1 MIVNQKPQHEL
12 QYRPLAAKTLRHQ
25 LMGFIAREFPRLGG
39 PWIIERFVD
48 KLLSWVDAY
57 RIVRERLRPGQTLWS
72 AVAVDERPG
81 RNKPMSETRQVPV
94 IVAITGQED
103 VAALRQGAGHPQVL
117 QRAVVRAAF
126 DAYAQGGV
134 LTTTDLSVLFHRPY
148 STVARLIRDYEAET
162 GEVVPR
168 RGNVHD
174 IGRTV
179 THKRIIC
186 RKAYL
191 EGKTTPVIARETCHS
206 PEAVDAYILD
216 FARVYFATVER
227 AMSVE
232 ETVFAV
238 QHPRYLVEEY
248 LRLIADFGLEKEH
261 IYRRCEVDLLRPDVH
276 IEDDGEDAIA

>member
-1 MIVNQKPQHEL
+1 MIVNQQPQHEL
-12 QYRPLAAKTLRHQ
+12 QYRPQAAKTLRHQ

-48 KLLSWVDAY
+48 KLLSLVDAY

-94 IVAITGQED
+94 VVSITGQED
-103 VAALRQGAGHPQVL
+103 VTALRQGAGHPRVL

-134 LTTTDLSVLFHRPY
+134 LTTTDLSLLFHRPY
-148 STVARLIRDYEAET
+148 STVARLIGDYEVET

-206 PEAVDAYILD
+206 PEAVDAYLLD
-216 FARVYFATVER
+216 YARIYFASVVR
-227 AMSVE
+227 GMSLE
-232 ETVFAV
+232 ELVFAV
-238 QHPRYLVEEY
+238 QRPRHLVEEY
-248 LRLIADFGLEKEH
+248 LRLIAEFGLAKERV
-261 IYRRCEVDLLRPDVH
+261 YARCAVDLLRPDGH
-276 IEDDGEDAIA
+276 ITEDDDDVIA

>member
-1 MIVNQKPQHEL
+1 MIVNQQPQHEL

-25 LMGFIAREFPRLGG
+25 LMGFISREFPRLGG

-72 AVAVDERPG
+72 AVAIDERPG
-81 RNKPMSETRQVPV
+81 RSKPMSETRQVPV
-94 IVAITGQED
+94 ILAITGQED
-103 VAALRQGAGHPQVL
+103 VAELRQGAGHPRVL

-134 LTTTDLSVLFHRPY
+134 LTTTDLSVLFHRSY
-148 STVARLIRDYEAET
+148 STVARLIQAYETET

-179 THKRIIC
+179 SHKRIIC

-216 FARVYFATVER
+216 FARVYFASIERGMPVEG
-227 AMSVE
+227 
-232 ETVFAV
+232 TVFAV
-238 QHPRYLVEEY
+238 QRPRYLVEEY
-248 LRLIADFGLEKEH
+248 LRLIAEFGLDKEH
-261 IYRRCEVDLLRPDVH
+261 IYRRCEVDLLRPDGH
-276 IEDDGEDAIA
+276 ITGDGEDVIA

>member
-1 MIVNQKPQHEL
+1 MIVNQQAQHEL
-12 QYRPLAAKTLRHQ
+12 QYRPQAAKTLRHQ

-48 KLLSWVDAY
+48 KLLSLVDAY

-94 IVAITGQED
+94 ILAIAGQEQ
-103 VAALRQGAGHPQVL
+103 VADLRAGRHQSEVLKRAL
-117 QRAVVRAAF
+117 VRAAF

-134 LTTTDLSVLFHRPY
+134 LTTTDLAVLFHRPY

-174 IGRTV
+174 IGRTL

-206 PEAVDAYILD
+206 PEAVDAYVLD
-216 FARVYFATVER
+216 LARIYFATVER
-227 AMSVE
+227 EMSVD

-238 QHPRYLVEEY
+238 QRPRYLVEEY
-248 LRLIADFGLEKEH
+248 LRLIADFGLDKEH
-261 IYRRCEVDLLRPDVH
+261 IYRRCEVDLLRPNVH
-276 IEDDGEDAIA
+276 IDDDGEDTIA

>member
-1 MIVNQKPQHEL
+1 MAL
-12 QYRPLAAKTLRHQ
+12 
-25 LMGFIAREFPRLGG
+25 
-39 PWIIERFVD
+39 
-48 KLLSWVDAY
+48 
-57 RIVRERLRPGQTLWS
+57 
-72 AVAVDERPG
+72 DERPG

-94 IVAITGQED
+94 ILAIAGQEQ
-103 VAALRQGAGHPQVL
+103 VADLRAGRHQSEVLKRAL
-117 QRAVVRAAF
+117 VRAAF

-134 LTTTDLSVLFHRPY
+134 LTTTDLAVLFHRPY

-174 IGRTV
+174 LGRTV

-216 FARVYFATVER
+216 LARIYFATVER
-227 AMSVE
+227 EMSVD

-238 QHPRYLVEEY
+238 QRPRYLVEEY
-248 LRLIADFGLEKEH
+248 HRLIADFGLDK
-261 IYRRCEVDLLRPDVH
+261 
-276 IEDDGEDAIA
+276 AIPGK